1 MGWLIGR
8 SMSVVLPFEVGGP
21 SREVASRVGSKA
33 KTIRSASA
41 FLALLAMPLLSGG
54 CLTQAMWMSALE
66 DVEEGGPQA
75 VHPESVIDGAIDAN
89 DELRLAVAYD
99 DGATVMLRVARDRL
113 ARAGADAEPPQAVE
127 ERSGAGLP
135 PSAAPVAIVEN
146 LAAEASPT
154 ATEPPPAGSAPPPVF
169 EVQRAIS
176 GGRILL
182 RESETGALLVATA
195 PTRSVDDRAWPI
207 VGALLLTPI
216 TVAIDLPFIAFWAMT
231 TGDHDD
237 DDDDDRGTPGG
248 PRTPDPRVRERPQDA
263 GGSTTPGSSPGG
275 RQNGPRRADPRAP
288 DPRDPPS

>member
-8 SMSVVLPFEVGGP
+8 SMSVALPFEVGGP
-21 SREVASRVGSKA
+21 FREVAPRVG
-33 KTIRSASA
+33 

-66 DVEEGGPQA
+66 DVKEGGPRA
-75 VHPESVIDGAIDAN
+75 VHPESVIGGAIDAK
-89 DELRLAVAYD
+89 DEVRL

-127 ERSGAGLP
+127 ERSAAGLP
-135 PSAAPVAIVEN
+135 PSATPVAIVEN
-146 LAAEASPT
+146 LAAEASPA
-154 ATEPPPAGSAPPPVF
+154 ATEPPPAVSAPPPVF

-207 VGALLLTPI
+207 VAALLLTPI
-216 TVAIDLPFIAFWAMT
+216 TVAIDLPFIAFWAMIT
-231 TGDHDD
+231 SDHDD
-237 DDDDDRGTPGG
+237 DDDDDRGAPGG
-248 PRTPDPRVRERPQDA
+248 PRTPDPRVRERPAPQDA